1 MKGNRSRTQVISR
14 SSGLKTLARSVGQQ
28 KRSSI
33 ARQAMRDNRICGYI
47 LHILGKDIQREMKQ
61 MSSVR
66 TKSSACFVALLQHQL
81 QNSILKCVCVKS
93 ICAF

>member
-14 SSGLKTLARSVGQQ
+14 SSGLKTLACSVGQQ

-66 TKSSACFVALLQHQL
+66 TGKGSACFVALLQHQL
-81 QNSILKCVCVKS
+81 QNSI
-93 ICAF
+93 